1 MRAHVAFR
9 CAINGFFFEN
19 PEDDLFK
26 SDAQR
31 YHDCPEYIFGK
42 GIKREKVM
50 PLAGIGSIHALET
63 RGRSFITAAEQLVEA
78 TTPRG
83 KRRLEQTAK
92 VFDSDCKRVDRQLK
106 RVRVDPNQK
115 AHAVLCLLRAG
126 LPKESASIVLSF
138 LV

>member
-1 MRAHVAFR
+1 
-9 CAINGFFFEN
+9 
-19 PEDDLFK
+19 
-26 SDAQR
+26 
-31 YHDCPEYIFGK
+31 
-42 GIKREKVM
+42 M

-83 KRRLEQTAK
+83 KRRLEDTAK
-92 VFDSDCKRVDRQLK
+92 VFDSDCKRVNRQLK
-106 RVRVDPNQK
+106 RVRVDPSQK